1 MTKNS
6 PEIEELK
13 RLTENEY
20 GKTLATTTD
29 FEEFT
34 VTLIRQTGLA
44 ISASTLKRLWGYVS
58 DSHKPR
64 VYTLDILALYLGHT
78 NYKAFVNW
86 LKTSTKYNSSFFEA
100 KQLVSSDLKPGTTIE
115 IGWSP
120 NRLVSLLYL
129 GDSRYEVTDAAN
141 SKLRPGDRFT
151 TGCFI
156 KEQPLYLPY
165 IERTDGRTP
174 AFVAGRNGG
183 LTIINI
189 TKHGE

>member
-1 MTKNS
+1 MAKDT

-13 RLTENEY
+13 KLTEEEY
-20 GKTLATTTD
+20 GKALSTTTD

-34 VTLIRQTGLA
+34 IALRRQTDKTV
-44 ISASTLKRLWGYVS
+44 SASTLKRMWGYVS

-64 VYTLDILALYLGHT
+64 INTLDVLSQYLGHASY
-78 NYKAFVNW
+78 NAFVNW

-100 KQLVSSDLKPGTTIE
+100 KQLVSNDLKLGSIIE

-120 NRLVSLLYL
+120 NRLIRLNYL
-129 GDSRYEVTDAAN
+129 GESRYEVTYAAN

-165 IERTDGRTP
+165 IERNNERTP

-183 LTIINI
+183 LTRINI
-189 TKHGE
+189 TKQGE

>member
-1 MTKNS
+1 MAKDT

-13 RLTENEY
+13 KLTEEEY
-20 GKTLATTTD
+20 GKALSTTTD

-34 VTLIRQTGLA
+34 VALRRQTDKTV
-44 ISASTLKRLWGYVS
+44 SASTLKRMWGYVS

-64 VYTLDILALYLGHT
+64 INTLDVLSQYLGHASY
-78 NYKAFVNW
+78 NAFVNW

-100 KQLVSSDLKPGTTIE
+100 KQLVSNDLKPGTIIE

-120 NRLVSLLYL
+120 NRLIRLNYL
-129 GDSRYEVTDAAN
+129 GESRYEVTYAAN

-165 IERTDGRTP
+165 IERNNERTP

-189 TKHGE
+189 TKQGE